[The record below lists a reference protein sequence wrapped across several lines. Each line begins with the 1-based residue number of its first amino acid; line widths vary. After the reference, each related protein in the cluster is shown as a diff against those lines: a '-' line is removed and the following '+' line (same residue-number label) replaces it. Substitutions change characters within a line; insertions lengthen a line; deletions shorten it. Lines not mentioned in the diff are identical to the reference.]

1 MKVLKGTLKESLY
14 NWPDQCPTSNDQAAV
29 PVLKRETMFSQ
40 DEVTYI
46 SGSENSQT
54 AFFFSD
60 LQIRCR

>member
-14 NWPDQCPTSNDQAAV
+14 NWPDQYPTGNNQAAV

-46 SGSENSQT
+46 SGS
-54 AFFFSD
+54 
-60 LQIRCR
+60 